1 MLKMLLKD
9 DSVLWTR
16 ERTNSA
22 RQRMKSTNLAAS
34 LQDQLLVYNLSG
46 TTAVG
51 LMMGAGDIIIVHFC
65 FQLTVNI
72 FFF

>member
-1 MLKMLLKD
+1 
-9 DSVLWTR
+9 
-16 ERTNSA
+16 
-22 RQRMKSTNLAAS
+22 MKSTNLAAS